1 MAKVFDSSAVLAFLY
16 KERGSDQVG
25 PELSG
30 GFISSVNAAE
40 VLKILI
46 RNEVSFEDARLALLK
61 TGLQV
66 LDFTVKH
73 AERIGRMLSPEWRA
87 LGLSLGDQAC
97 LTTALEAGLP
107 AVTADRAWS
116 GLKSDHPEIQ
126 LIR

>member
-16 KERGSDQVG
+16 NERGSEQVAAG
-25 PELSG
+25 LSG

-46 RNEVSFEDARLALLK
+46 RNGVSFEDARLALLK

-66 LDFTVKH
+66 VDFTGKH
-73 AERIGRMLSPEWRA
+73 AERIGRMVSPEWRA
-87 LGLSLGDQAC
+87 RGLSLGDQAC
-97 LTTALEAGLP
+97 LATAIEAGLP

-116 GLKSDHPEIQ
+116 GLKDDHPEIQ